1 MNINKEKENE
11 IIRLSYFN
19 TQKDISNSLSVSINK
34 ISQLLRKNNISTGRK
49 RLNESKL
56 KFNIN
61 YFDIIDTKEKAYW
74 LGFISADG
82 CLKSNKVRL
91 VSKDEEVII
100 KFKKAIE
107 SEHKIVQSITTDKRS
122 NKKYKSYYISI
133 TNNLFTRKLEKY
145 INVDKSQ
152 YFVMPNI
159 NSEFYSYFIAGM
171 FDGDGSFTIYGKN
184 NHRIRA
190 SLISTKECLMQIQ
203 DILLDMDFSKTKIV
217 EYKKCC
223 VLFLYNNALDFLNYI
238 YNEKLSDVYLTRK
251 YDKYKKYKNERK

>member
-1 MNINKEKENE
+1 MNINKETEIE

-19 TQKDISNSLSVSINK
+19 TQKDISKSLNISIKK
-34 ISQLLRKNNISTGRK
+34 ISQILRENNISTGRK

-61 YFDIIDTKEKAYW
+61 YFDVIDTKEKAYW

-82 CLKSNKVRL
+82 CLKNNRVRL
-91 VSKDEEVII
+91 VSKDEEVIV

-122 NKKYKSYYISI
+122 NKKYMSYYISI

-145 INVDKSQ
+145 VNVDKSH
-152 YFVMPNI
+152 YFVMPEIDNEL
-159 NSEFYSYFIAGM
+159 NSYFIAGM

-190 SLISTKECLMQIQ
+190 SLISTNECLIQIR
-203 DILLDMDFSKTKIV
+203 DILLNRGFSKTKIV
-217 EYKKCC
+217 EYKNYR
-223 VLFLYNNALDFLNYI
+223 VLFLYKNALDFLDYI
-238 YNEKLSDVYLTRK
+238 YNDELSGVYLSRK
-251 YDKYKKYKNERK
+251 YEKYKKYKNERE